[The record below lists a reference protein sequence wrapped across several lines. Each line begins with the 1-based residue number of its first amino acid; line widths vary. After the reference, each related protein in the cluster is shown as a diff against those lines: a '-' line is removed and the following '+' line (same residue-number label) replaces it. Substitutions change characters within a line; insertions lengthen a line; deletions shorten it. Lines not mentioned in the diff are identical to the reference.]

1 MIADSEN
8 LRGIE
13 GMARIPGLG
22 IDLLF
27 QPPDPEMIIDSS
39 HFVVTYNFQPVATR
53 NPQYR
58 GIRELE
64 SPLSDY

>member
-1 MIADSEN
+1 MIADNEYF
-8 LRGIE
+8 RAIE
-13 GMARIPGLG
+13 DKAWTAEPG

-27 QPPDPEMIIDSS
+27 ETPDPEKAINESY
-39 HFVVTYNFQPVATR
+39 FVVTYNFQPVAAK